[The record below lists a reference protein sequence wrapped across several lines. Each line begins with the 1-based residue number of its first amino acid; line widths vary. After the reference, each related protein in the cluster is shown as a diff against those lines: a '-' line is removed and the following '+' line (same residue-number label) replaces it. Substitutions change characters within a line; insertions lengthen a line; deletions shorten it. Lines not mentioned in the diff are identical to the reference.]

1 MKRNLT
7 SVRDRSG
14 SCAVVLLVTP
24 SKVYCANVGDSRA
37 LYSRNFGSDKIS
49 MSYDHKPSE
58 QAEKNRIIA
67 AGGKVYQSNA
77 MNPNAPRGLPILGP
91 MRVMPGR
98 LSVSLNNLYLNSFLI
113 ISSLSLGFK
122 NFRRLYG
129 QNGEIWRQ
137 SKMYHCRARDFFNHD

>member
-1 MKRNLT
+1 MKRNLN

-98 LSVSLNNLYLNSFLI
+98 LSVSIVLTISISFLTVITKI
-113 ISSLSLGFK
+113 INQVVDTILTFRISLRLPFK
-122 NFRRLYG
+122 I
-129 QNGEIWRQ
+129 Q
-137 SKMYHCRARDFFNHD
+137 KT

>member
-113 ISSLSLGFK
+113 KIFQHLDYCHNKDHQK
-122 NFRRLYG
+122 NSFC
-129 QNGEIWRQ
+129 
-137 SKMYHCRARDFFNHD
+137 HHPC